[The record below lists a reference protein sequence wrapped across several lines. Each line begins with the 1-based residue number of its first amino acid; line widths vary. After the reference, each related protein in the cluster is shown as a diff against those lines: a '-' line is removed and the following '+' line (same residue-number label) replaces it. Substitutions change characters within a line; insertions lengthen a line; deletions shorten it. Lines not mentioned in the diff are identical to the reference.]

1 MRVLDCNGDRL
12 QIASG
17 GCDFIE
23 AIVTLQYR
31 LFLDMNYCTFE
42 RTGLETLKSR

>member
-1 MRVLDCNGDRL
+1 MRVLDCNGDGL

-23 AIVTLQYR
+23 AIVTLQYH
-31 LFLDMNYCTFE
+31 LFLDVNYHIWE
-42 RTGLETLKSR
+42 RKRDEIP

>member
-1 MRVLDCNGDRL
+1 MGVLDYNGDRL

-23 AIVTLQYR
+23 AIVTLQYH
-31 LFLDMNYCTFE
+31 LFLEMNYHTFE
-42 RTGLETLKSR
+42 RNWIRNI

>member
-17 GCDFIE
+17 DCDFIE
-23 AIVTLQYR
+23 ATVTLQYHP
-31 LFLDMNYCTFE
+31 FLDMNDCTFE
-42 RTGLETLKSR
+42 RNWMRNI